1 MAGKLYC
8 FLQWNE
14 AFGESFSYVNY
25 FLLVTFI
32 LFYYI
37 PIAVLVILYSII
49 VIKLKKQKI
58 PGQQSVNAEQQRA
71 KRNRNVLKLAIA
83 IVVGFVLCWV
93 PSTTI
98 VLVSLFARDLPCGF
112 WLYYYI
118 TFAPSPSLWLSRIVP
133 STLASVSV
141 SVQTIVRDLRA
152 PEVF

>member
-93 PSTTI
+93 PSTIICLTI
-98 VLVSLFARDLPCGF
+98 TLCPGLA
-112 WLYYYI
+112 
-118 TFAPSPSLWLSRIVP
+118 LWLLALLLYHLRSI
-133 STLASVSV
+133 TLFMAVLELCHQPLHLFQFQCKLSSG
-141 SVQTIVRDLRA
+141 T
-152 PEVF
+152 